1 MGLFDG
7 FTKTPE
13 RMERKLEGMEV
24 ENEVLTKQ
32 AEIEEKKAIISQLK
46 AQHGKDWKNILGLKD
61 LTLQTLRTVFHS
73 GKSLKESGAGW
84 SGGLRSAPDLSH
96 LRGDGSSLSH
106 LRNPGST
113 GLRRL

>member
-32 AEIEEKKAIISQLK
+32 AEIEEKKAIIAQLK
-46 AQHGKDWKNILGLKD
+46 SQYGRDWKNILGLKD

-73 GKSLKESGAGW
+73 GKSLKETGEGW
-84 SGGLRSAPDLSH
+84 AGGLRSAPDLGH
-96 LRGDGSSLSH
+96 LRGNGSSLAH
-106 LRNPGST
+106 LRNPGEAN
-113 GLRRL
+113 LRR